1 VVACAEN
8 VYRHNH
14 THNRTRC
21 PVDVYALYSLGRESG
36 IAMKILTWS
45 SIFEDG
51 VTCLTTR
58 ETWAQVK
65 F

>member
-8 VYRHNH
+8 AYRHNQPH
-14 THNRTRC
+14 TRR
-21 PVDVYALYSLGRESG
+21 PVDVYTLYSLGRESG

-51 VTCLTTR
+51 VTCSTTR